1 MLSNAFILALRAI
14 RRNVMRSILTVLGI
28 VIGVASVIAMTM
40 LGDGT
45 TAYVTNSITKLG
57 SNMLTISPGQ
67 ETKGPPSGGGQ
78 APLFD
83 INDIEAIKREVS
95 GIKAISPVGS
105 KGVNAVYGNENY
117 STLVYG
123 SDNDYFIVKDWKF
136 EKGRKFSQNELQ
148 AGKSVCI
155 IGETLRKELFNTQN
169 PIGLNIRLE
178 KFSCQ
183 IIGLLHSKGAAAFG
197 MDQDDLI
204 VAPLKMLQRRLSGN
218 RDISTII
225 VSVSDGLSTTQV
237 QEDIKLLFRE
247 RRHIKKGEEDD
258 FHIRDMKDIID
269 TLSSTTKM
277 LTLLLGA
284 VAAISLLVG
293 GIGIMN
299 IMLVSVTERTREI
312 GIRLAI
318 GALERDVLLQFLV
331 ESVVLSMIGG
341 IIGIILG
348 VSITVIV
355 ANVFGIPLIFNKG
368 IIFIA
373 FLFSAVVG
381 IGFGYFPARKAAK
394 MNPIDALR
402 HE

>member
-1 MLSNAFILALRAI
+1 MLWNAFILALRAI
-14 RRNVMRSILTVLGI
+14 RRNVMRSILTILGI
-28 VIGVASVIAMTM
+28 VIGVASVIAMVM

-45 TAYVTNSITKLG
+45 TAYVTQDISKLG
-57 SNMLTISPGQ
+57 SNMLSISPGQ
-67 ETKGPPSGGGQ
+67 EPKGPPGSGGK
-78 APLFD
+78 AALFD
-83 INDIEAIKREVS
+83 LDDVEAIKREIT
-95 GIKAISPVGS
+95 GIKATSPVGNTS
-105 KGVNAVYGNENY
+105 INAVFGNENY
-117 STLVYG
+117 STTVYG
-123 SDNDYFIVKDWKF
+123 TDNDYFIVKDWEF
-136 EKGRKFSQNELQ
+136 ESGRQFSQSELQ
-148 AGKSVCI
+148 SGKSVCI
-155 IGETLRKELFNTQN
+155 IGETVKEELFGAQD
-169 PIGLNIRLE
+169 PIGTNIRLE
-178 KFSCQ
+178 KFSCKV
-183 IIGLLHSKGAAAFG
+183 IGLLHSKGAAAFG

-204 VAPLKMLQRRLSGN
+204 VTPLKMFQRRLSGN
-218 RDISTII
+218 RDISSIMI
-225 VSVSDGLSTTQV
+225 SVSDGVSTQQV

-247 RRHIKKGEEDD
+247 RRHIKEGDEDD

-277 LTLLLGA
+277 LTMLLGA

-318 GALERDVLLQFLV
+318 GALEREVLLQFLV
-331 ESVVLSMIGG
+331 ESVVLSMLGG

-348 VSITVIV
+348 ISITAVV
-355 ANVFGIPLIFNKG
+355 TQIFNIPFIFNEG
-368 IIFIA
+368 IILIA
-373 FLFSAVVG
+373 FLFSAIVG